1 MFSIGILGFLVWS
14 HHMFTVG
21 LDALIHLFVLNLYN
35 FFILIYIC
43 LNVLKIVSLIFLN
56 KKKEKKRYNRR

>member
-1 MFSIGILGFLVWS
+1 
-14 HHMFTVG
+14 MFTVG